1 MKRAV
6 IHPLLFAAFPV
17 LFLYSRNVG
26 QIPLWLV
33 VRPLVVLTA
42 IALLLGLG
50 LTVLLKNAHKAGI
63 LVSAVFLIAFAHGEL
78 VGWMGKHLA
87 HLSHE
92 TNAQAALIAGLAFLL
107 IAWKTLQT
115 KRALRDITVLL
126 NLIGLFTVG
135 ILLPGATYQHLRGT
149 ANIRPVA
156 LEYQTSG
163 VPTNSAPDIYYIILD
178 GYARADVLEKLYACD
193 NSSFLDYLRDKG
205 FRVCDRSRSNY
216 CQTGL
221 SLASSLNYC
230 YLDDLARRMGK
241 AGSSRLPLSHMIKH
255 SRVNNFLQ
263 EHGYSSVAFATG
275 YPLTEMP
282 RADRYIH
289 PRFALTQFENTLLNT
304 TILPAIDYQLRHR
317 WGLAASRLA
326 GWRYNLHRKWILH
339 TLDEIGRIERE
350 GDKPFFVF
358 AHIMCPHPPFVFDE
372 QGAPINP
379 PHHYSILDANE
390 FMQQAS
396 SGGKQEYITG
406 YRQQLLFLDSN
417 LKDTIEHIIAASERP
432 PVIILQADHGPGL
445 EVDLWCPEKTN
456 MEERMAIFNAY
467 YLPGVN
473 AGTIP
478 GDITP
483 VNSFRVVFNSYFRT
497 DLEILPNES
506 YYSTWLAPYDFIR
519 VTEQITS
526 GGDAANHLS
535 LSAGRE

>member
-6 IHPLLFAAFPV
+6 VHPLLFAAFPV

-26 QIPLWLV
+26 QTPLWLI

-50 LTVLLKNAHKAGI
+50 LTLLLKNAHKAGI

-78 VGWMGKHLA
+78 VGRAGKYLA
-87 HLSHE
+87 HLGPGDHSW
-92 TNAQAALIAGLAFLL
+92 AALLAGLAFLL

-126 NLIGLFTVG
+126 NIVGLFTIG

-149 ANIRPVA
+149 ADIRPVA
-156 LEYQTSG
+156 LEYQTSD

-193 NSSFLDYLRDKG
+193 NSSFLDYLRNKG

-216 CQTGL
+216 SQTAL

-230 YLDDLARRMGK
+230 YLDDLARQMGK
-241 AGSSRLPLSHMIKH
+241 AGSSRLALSHMIKH
-255 SRVNNFLQ
+255 SRAGNFLQ
-263 EHGYSSVAFATG
+263 EHGYTSIALATG
-275 YPLTEMP
+275 YALTEIST
-282 RADRYIH
+282 ADTYLH
-289 PRFALTQFENTLLNT
+289 PGFALTQFENALLNT
-304 TILPAIDYQLRHR
+304 TFVPTIDYQLSHS
-317 WGLAASRLA
+317 WGSAGNWLA
-326 GWRYNLHRKWILH
+326 GWRYDLHRKWILH
-339 TLDEIGRIERE
+339 TLDELGRIERE

-358 AHIMCPHPPFVFDE
+358 AHIMCPHPPFVFDK
-372 QGAPINP
+372 QGAPVNP

-390 FMQQAS
+390 FIQQAG
-396 SGGKQEYITG
+396 SGGKQEYIAG
-406 YRQQLLFLDSN
+406 YRRQLLFLDSK
-417 LKDTIEHIIAASERP
+417 LEDTIEHILAASERP
-432 PVIILQADHGPGL
+432 PVIILQADHGPGS
-445 EVDLWCPEKTN
+445 EVDLYSPEKTN

-467 YLPGVN
+467 YLPGVQ
-473 AGTIP
+473 AATIP
-478 GDITP
+478 DDITP

-506 YYSTWLAPYDFIR
+506 YYSTWSEPYDFIR

-535 LSAGRE
+535 LNAGRE

>member
-17 LFLYSRNVG
+17 LFLYSQNVG
-26 QIPLWLV
+26 ETPLWIV
-33 VRPLVVLTA
+33 VRPLVMLTV
-42 IALLLGLG
+42 IALLLWLG
-50 LTVLLKNAHKAGI
+50 LTLLLKNAHKAGI
-63 LVSAVFLIAFAHGEL
+63 LVSAVFLIGFAHGEL
-78 VGWMGKHLA
+78 VRGVGKCLA
-87 HLSHE
+87 PLGPGPN
-92 TNAQAALIAGLAFLL
+92 TWAALTAGFVFLL
-107 IAWKTLQT
+107 IIWETLQT

-126 NLIGLFTVG
+126 NLMGLFTVG
-135 ILLPGATYQHLRGT
+135 ILLLGATYQYLRGT
-149 ANIRPVA
+149 ADIRPVA
-156 LEYQTSG
+156 LEYQTSD

-193 NSSFLDYLRDKG
+193 NSSFLDYLRNKG

-230 YLDDLARRMGK
+230 YLDDLARRTGE

-255 SRVNNFLQ
+255 SRVDNFLQ
-263 EHGYSSVAFATG
+263 EHSYTSIAFATG

-282 RADRYIH
+282 GADRYIH
-289 PRFALTQFENTLLNT
+289 PRFALTQFENALLNT
-304 TILPAIDYQLRHR
+304 TFVPTMDYQLGHGGGPAGS
-317 WGLAASRLA
+317 WLA

-339 TLDEIGRIERE
+339 TLDELGRIARE
-350 GDKPFFVF
+350 CDRPFLVF

-379 PHHYSILDANE
+379 PHHYSIFDAND
-390 FMQQAS
+390 FMQQAG

-406 YRQQLLFLDSN
+406 YRQQLLFLNSK
-417 LKDTIEHIIAASERP
+417 LKDTIEHILSASERP
-432 PVIILQADHGPGL
+432 PVIILQADHGPGS
-445 EVDLWCPEKTN
+445 EVDLYHPEKTN
-456 MEERMAIFNAY
+456 MGERLAIFNAY

-473 AGTIP
+473 AATIP
-478 GDITP
+478 DDITP
-483 VNSFRVVFNSYFRT
+483 VNSFRAVFNFYFRT

-506 YYSTWLAPYDFIR
+506 YYSTWPEPYDFIR

-535 LSAGRE
+535 LSAGRQ